1 MRHSLRR
8 RYGPLRSSSF
18 VVLAFLAAFFKGY
31 YFQKVAFSV
40 KKVDYARQRTFL
52 YSSILAGVPAV
63 ALRIVALS
71 AKNCAKWVLTLVIA
85 RR

>member
-1 MRHSLRR
+1 ML
-8 RYGPLRSSSF
+8 
-18 VVLAFLAAFFKGY
+18 VLLAALFKGY
-31 YFQKVAFSV
+31 YFQKAAFSV
-40 KKVDYARQRTFL
+40 KKVDYARQGTFL

-71 AKNCAKWVLTLVIA
+71 ARNCAKWVLTLVTA